1 MRRKSVSNHTGV
13 SVWAREKGTTP
24 RRFLTLA
31 AKFKSRNSGD
41 R

>member
-13 SVWAREKGTTP
+13 SVWAREKGTP
-24 RRFLTLA
+24 RRLLTLA